1 METIGNHGL
10 HCPEFDDYA
19 AVALYMQNLGT
30 LIDEQL
36 QEQLEALQGFMDRPT
51 IIVTNSVAAV
61 IADSNTYT
69 QLWDTVVF
77 NNSTFMSLEIGA
89 SGSIPGTPSNVI
101 RIGSA
106 AGAAVTV
113 PYLRGSYSIGACT
126 TMIATGAITA
136 QSYRNLTVTSDDQ
149 SLAIDT
155 FSCSASDT
163 TYETNTGGEAQNVK
177 FSCELERTSG
187 VIVEGLVTHG
197 NTASTVSISAG
208 GFMWVT
214 YNGPIDIIEVA

>member
-1 METIGNHGL
+1 MQTIGNHGL

-36 QEQLEALQGFMDRPT
+36 QEKLEALQGFMDRPT
-51 IIVTNSVAAV
+51 IIVTNSAPAV
-61 IADSNTYT
+61 IADSVIYT
-69 QLWDTVVF
+69 QLWDTVLF
-77 NNSTFMSLEIGA
+77 NNSTFMNLDIGV

-106 AGAAVTV
+106 AGAAIAI
-113 PYLRGSYSIGACT
+113 PYLRGSYSMGAAT
-126 TMIATGAITA
+126 IMAATGAVTLL
-136 QSYRNLTVTSDDQ
+136 SHRNLLVLSDDQ

-187 VIVEGLVTHG
+187 VIVEGFVWHG
-197 NTASTVSISAG
+197 NTASTVAISAG
-208 GFMWVT
+208 ALLWVT